1 MRAVQVHYF
10 PFPPLPKR
18 RIICWSLLTWNEIPS
33 IMISRDCYN
42 ISVLLR
48 LTPLRDKRR
57 RQCVVFCKG
66 TTLINPAVLLNYQVC
81 LRWRKSHFLKKKNS
95 SWKDSHRAQIAYLFK
110 TEAPIQY
117 CNKSWLQFWVKN
129 PTVLAKQF
137 MLRPDVTWNQSELFH
152 FCMLTYIIGKKKL
165 DVQNRNIF
173 HQVAL
178 QK

>member
-1 MRAVQVHYF
+1 MRVVQVHYS

-18 RIICWSLLTWNEIPS
+18 CIICWSSLTWNEIPS
-33 IMISRDCYN
+33 IVISRDCYN

-57 RQCVVFCKG
+57 RQWSIQPFFLITKFVFDDANRTSWK
-66 TTLINPAVLLNYQVC
+66 I
-81 LRWRKSHFLKKKNS
+81 NS
-95 SWKDSHRAQIAYLFK
+95 SWRDSYRAQIAYLFK

-152 FCMLTYIIGKKKL
+152 FCMLTYIIGKKS
-165 DVQNRNIF
+165 
-173 HQVAL
+173 
-178 QK
+178 